1 MKYRSSV
8 LAVIAAVLA
17 IVLHFSGCTSQSTQ
31 PSNQSNVT
39 AVPKVKQQNQNSG
52 QQANSTAKIHNFK
65 FEPANLKIHVGE
77 TIQFINSDEE
87 PHTVTAQDGSF
98 DSKAIDKDE
107 AWIYTFTKT
116 GKNPY
121 ICAIHPFM
129 KGTVTVMPKG
139 GKNET

>member
-1 MKYRSSV
+1 MKYRSSM

-17 IVLHFSGCTSQSTQ
+17 IVLHFYGCTPQSTQ
-31 PSNQSNVT
+31 PQNQPNVT
-39 AVPKVKQQNQNSG
+39 VVPPLEQQKNSG
-52 QQANSTAKIHNFK
+52 QQANSTVKIHNFK

-77 TIQFINSDEE
+77 TIKFINSDEE

-107 AWIYTFTKT
+107 AWTYTFTKT

-129 KGTVTVMPKG
+129 KGTVTVTPKG